1 MTRWK
6 WSRENDKINNRGEKW
21 QDENGGEKWQDGN
34 GGEKITR

>member
-6 WSRENDKINNRGEKW
+6 WSRENDKINNGGEKW